1 MSVQP
6 AHSGIISAIKFI
18 LSCLL
23 YLICVADM
31 KSDKKWVARGSSLTG
46 TPSRGS
52 VEASTDA
59 QPVQIGKTISM
70 YI

>member
-1 MSVQP
+1 MSVQRV
-6 AHSGIISAIKFI
+6 HSGIISAIKFI
-18 LSCLL
+18 RNCLL
-23 YLICVADM
+23 YLTCVADM